1 MWEPPLENIKE
12 EEHEPLPEVSLDLF
26 KEEPSVVK
34 AEVPE
39 VKEEIKEEKKP
50 SSIYDLLENNENI
63 IWKTTNTAAPSKD
76 IPVIGNNKLKP
87 EIINDNNMSFPDLK
101 KKEGE
106 LLWKETL

>member
-1 MWEPPLENIKE
+1 M
-12 EEHEPLPEVSLDLF
+12 SLDLF

-39 VKEEIKEEKKP
+39 VKEEIKEPIVEEKKEEKKP